1 MNNKKSIFKIL
12 SSFFMIFVLVGCGKN
27 KENSLSNISSKAE
40 NVNVSYI
47 NVGKGDAILVQID
60 DKNYL
65 IYTGLE
71 ENSEMLL
78 EGLKAKDV
86 DTLDGVFLTHTHK
99 DHIGGMEAVAAAYDI
114 EMMYRAEISENKK
127 NGENKIDNL
136 SEDLYLPITKLN
148 AGDKVKITDDIYFDV
163 IGPLVL
169 NEDDDNDNS
178 LVMKL
183 VVNGKT
189 FLFTGDM
196 QFAEEKTLMDAGV
209 DLSSDILKVGNH
221 GNKDATSDEFAIA
234 VSPKYSVITTDTTV
248 DTNSAS
254 KRVRKALSTS
264 EIYITE
270 NYDRGI
276 TFTVLQDGTIEIAEF

>member
-65 IYTGLE
+65 IDTGLE

-163 IGPLVL
+163 IGSLVL

>member
-65 IYTGLE
+65 IDTGLE

-196 QFAEEKTLMDAGV
+196 QFTEEKTLMDAGV

>member
-1 MNNKKSIFKIL
+1 
-12 SSFFMIFVLVGCGKN
+12 MIFVLVGCGKN

-65 IYTGLE
+65 IDTGLE

>member
-1 MNNKKSIFKIL
+1 MKYKKNIFKIL
-12 SSFFMIFVLVGCGKN
+12 SSIFIIFTLVGCVRDKG
-27 KENSLSNISSKAE
+27 SASSNIESE
-40 NVNVSYI
+40 GIDVNVSYI
-47 NVGKGDAILVQID
+47 NVGKGDAILIQLD

-65 IYTGLE
+65 IDTGLE
-71 ENSEMLL
+71 ENSTMLI
-78 EGLKAKDV
+78 EGLKAKGV

-99 DHIGGMEAVAAAYDI
+99 DHIGGMEALAAAYDVD
-114 EMMYRAEISENKK
+114 MMYRAEISENKK

-136 SEDLYLPITKLN
+136 SDKLSIPLTKLN
-148 AGDKVKITDDIYFDV
+148 AGDEVEITDGVSFDV

-169 NEDDDNDNS
+169 NQDDDNDNS

-183 VVNGKT
+183 VVNGVT
-189 FLFTGDM
+189 FLFAGDM

-254 KRVRKALSTS
+254 KRVREALSNS

-270 NYDRGI
+270 EYEKGI
-276 TFTVLQDGTIEIAEF
+276 TFTVLQDGKIDINGF

>member
-47 NVGKGDAILVQID
+47 NVGKGDATLVQID

-65 IYTGLE
+65 IDTGLE

>member
-1 MNNKKSIFKIL
+1 MKDRKNILKVLSSIFI
-12 SSFFMIFVLVGCGKN
+12 IFILVGCGKG
-27 KENSLSNISSKAE
+27 KDSDSSNITNEGNEVS
-40 NVNVSYI
+40 VSYI
-47 NVGKGDAILVQID
+47 NVGKGDAILIQVE

-65 IYTGLE
+65 IDTGLE
-71 ENSEMLL
+71 ENSQILID
-78 EGLKAKDV
+78 GLKAKDV
-86 DTLDGVFLTHTHK
+86 DNLDGVFLTHTHK
-99 DHIGGMEAVAAAYDI
+99 DHIGGMGELAAAYDI
-114 EMMYRAEISENKK
+114 DMMYRAEISENKK

-136 SEDLYLPITKLN
+136 SEELSIPLTKLSS
-148 AGDKVKITDDIYFDV
+148 GDKVEITDAISFDV

-169 NEDDDNDNS
+169 NRDDDNDNS
-178 LVMKL
+178 LVMNL
-183 VVNGKT
+183 EVNGVK

-234 VSPKYSVITTDTTV
+234 VSPKYSVITTDTAV

-254 KRVRKALSTS
+254 KRVRNALSNS

-270 NYDRGI
+270 DYERGI
-276 TFTVLQDGTIEIAEF
+276 TFKVLKDGKVEIAEF

>member
-65 IYTGLE
+65 IDTGLE

-209 DLSSDILKVGNH
+209 DLSNDILKVGNH

>member
-65 IYTGLE
+65 IDTGLE

-209 DLSSDILKVGNH
+209 DLYSDILKVGNH

>member
-1 MNNKKSIFKIL
+1 MKDRKNILKVL
-12 SSFFMIFVLVGCGKN
+12 SSICIIFILVGCGKGKDSDSSN
-27 KENSLSNISSKAE
+27 MINENSELS
-40 NVNVSYI
+40 VSYI
-47 NVGKGDAILVQID
+47 NVGKGDAILIQVE

-65 IYTGLE
+65 IDTGLK
-71 ENSEMLL
+71 ENSQMLID
-78 EGLKAKDV
+78 GLKAKSV
-86 DTLDGVFLTHTHK
+86 DSLDGVFLTHTHK
-99 DHIGGMEAVAAAYDI
+99 DHIGGMEALAEAYDI
-114 EMMYRAEISENKK
+114 DMMYRAEISENKK

-136 SEDLYLPITKLN
+136 SDKLSIPLTKLN
-148 AGDKVKITDDIYFDV
+148 AGDEVEITDGVSFDV

-169 NEDDDNDNS
+169 NQDDDNDNS

-183 VVNGKT
+183 VVNGVT

-234 VSPKYSVITTDTTV
+234 VSAKYSVITTDTTV

-254 KRVRKALSTS
+254 KRVREALSNS

-270 NYDRGI
+270 DYEKGI
-276 TFTVLQDGTIEIAEF
+276 TFTVLKDGKIEINGF

>member
-12 SSFFMIFVLVGCGKN
+12 SSFFMTFVLVGCGKN

-65 IYTGLE
+65 IDTGLE

-127 NGENKIDNL
+127 NGENKIDNV

>member
-65 IYTGLE
+65 IDTGLE

>member
-65 IYTGLE
+65 IDTGLE

-163 IGPLVL
+163 IGPFVL

>member
-40 NVNVSYI
+40 SVNVSYI

-65 IYTGLE
+65 IDTGLE

>member
-65 IYTGLE
+65 IDTGLE

-196 QFAEEKTLMDAGV
+196 QFTEEKTLMDAGV

-254 KRVRKALSTS
+254 KRVRKALSNS

-270 NYDRGI
+270 DYDRGI

>member
-1 MNNKKSIFKIL
+1 
-12 SSFFMIFVLVGCGKN
+12 MIFVLVGCGKN

-40 NVNVSYI
+40 SVNVSYI

-65 IYTGLE
+65 IDTGLE

>member
-65 IYTGLE
+65 IDTVLE

>member
-1 MNNKKSIFKIL
+1 MKNKKNILKIL
-12 SSFFMIFVLVGCGKN
+12 SSIFIVFALVGCEKD
-27 KENSLSNISSKAE
+27 KDSSTSNIISEGKDVS
-40 NVNVSYI
+40 VSYI
-47 NVGKGDAILVQID
+47 NVGKGDSILIQVE

-65 IYTGLE
+65 IDTGLE
-71 ENSEMLL
+71 ENSQMLI
-78 EGLKAKDV
+78 EGLKAKNV

-99 DHIGGMEAVAAAYDI
+99 DHIGGMEALATTYDI
-114 EMMYRAEISENKK
+114 DMMYRAEISENKK

-136 SEDLYLPITKLN
+136 SEDLSIPLTKLN
-148 AGDKVKITDDIYFDV
+148 AGDKVEITDGINFDV

-183 VVNGKT
+183 IVNGKT

-254 KRVRKALSTS
+254 KRVRKALSGS
-264 EIYITE
+264 EIYVTE
-270 NYDRGI
+270 DYDRGI
-276 TFTVLQDGTIEIAEF
+276 TFTVLQDGTVEIAEF

>member
-1 MNNKKSIFKIL
+1 MKNRKSILTLL
-12 SSFFMIFVLVGCGKN
+12 SCIFIIFTLVGCEKDEESVYSNMTSEGKG
-27 KENSLSNISSKAE
+27 IS
-40 NVNVSYI
+40 VSYI
-47 NVGKGDAILVQID
+47 NVGKGDAILIQVE

-65 IYTGLE
+65 IDTGLE
-71 ENSEMLL
+71 ENSQMLID
-78 EGLKAKDV
+78 GLKAKNV
-86 DTLDGVFLTHTHK
+86 DNLDGVFLTHTHK
-99 DHIGGMEAVAAAYDI
+99 DHIGGMEALSAAYHI

-136 SEDLYLPITKLN
+136 SEELSIPLTKLQ
-148 AGDKVKITDDIYFDV
+148 AGDKVEISDGISFDV

-169 NEDDDNDNS
+169 NQDDDNDNS
-178 LVMKL
+178 LVMNL
-183 VVNGKT
+183 EVNGVK

-209 DLSSDILKVGNH
+209 YLSSDILKVGNH

-248 DTNSAS
+248 DVNSAS
-254 KRVRKALSTS
+254 KRVRNALSDS

-270 NYDRGI
+270 DYNMGI
-276 TFTVLQDGTIEIAEF
+276 TFTVLKDGKIEIVEF